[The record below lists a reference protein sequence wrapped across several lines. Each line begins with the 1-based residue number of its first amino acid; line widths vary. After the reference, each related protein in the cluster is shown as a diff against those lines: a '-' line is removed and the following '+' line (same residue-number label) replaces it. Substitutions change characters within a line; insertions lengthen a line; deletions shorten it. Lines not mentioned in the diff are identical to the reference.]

1 MQGLRHQPGN
11 ESRGIIEAQ
20 EKRAVDTNSSR
31 RWDEMRLK
39 SIEQMGSNIAAAA
52 FGRLERDRKKGL
64 LHRVTT
70 RNRGGNAEC
79 ASPRYTSYHVC
90 MHVSVSR
97 VVRLLRVGVGVHL
110 KK

>member
-39 SIEQMGSNIAAAA
+39 SIEQM
-52 FGRLERDRKKGL
+52 
-64 LHRVTT
+64 
-70 RNRGGNAEC
+70 
-79 ASPRYTSYHVC
+79 
-90 MHVSVSR
+90 
-97 VVRLLRVGVGVHL
+97 
-110 KK
+110 